1 MYERVYKRKTR
12 RDTEGIQ
19 MVEKTI
25 MKIAIKFVEA
35 LKRAG
40 IKVDKVVLYGSYAQ
54 GRQRRDSDI
63 DIAIIS
69 RHFGDNPMEEGM
81 NLFRI
86 AGRIDPGI
94 EPVPISLISY
104 ENDTWIPLI
113 YEIREN
119 GVELQSLAVDELAN
133 N

>member
-1 MYERVYKRKTR
+1 
-12 RDTEGIQ
+12 
-19 MVEKTI
+19 MVEKTMI
-25 MKIAIKFVEA
+25 KIARKFVEA

-40 IKVDKVVLYGSYAQ
+40 IKVDKVVLYSSYTQ
-54 GRQRRDSDI
+54 GRQRTDSDI

-69 RHFGDNPMEEGM
+69 RDFGDNPMEEGM

-86 AGRIDPGI
+86 AGLIDPRI

-119 GVELQSLAVDELAN
+119 GVDLESLAVDELAN